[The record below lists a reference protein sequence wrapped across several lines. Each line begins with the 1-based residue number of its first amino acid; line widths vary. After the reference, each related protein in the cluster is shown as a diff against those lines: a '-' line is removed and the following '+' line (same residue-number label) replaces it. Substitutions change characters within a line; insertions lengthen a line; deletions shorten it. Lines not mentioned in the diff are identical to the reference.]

1 MILSK
6 EKIKEIN
13 IDDLILQYLQNGNI
27 EKILFIVPTNR
38 KARILKKELFN
49 FVKNKSAERIKIDTL
64 ETISEK
70 LLSVTNIFHPI
81 SEAASIVFLK
91 QALTKVKLE
100 YYSNYREEIPAGT
113 LEKIRNLIL
122 ELKRNCVTQEQ
133 FETDDD
139 IIEEAEKRK
148 ASDISKIYREYKS
161 ICKKVNAFDLGDI
174 YEELL
179 NLSDNTFNN
188 NFNELFFDVDFIF
201 IDGFNDFTFPEIQ
214 IIDKLSNNRTT
225 YISFD
230 YDYKN
235 EKIFSYIKNTFN
247 KLKEFGFQEIIDKRT
262 FPFDKFTSIIREKL
276 FISQN
281 VKQINFT
288 DKIYEIYD
296 EKKENEIELIASE
309 IKRLIIEDG
318 VKPSNVCVVF
328 NQVQEYSEIVKD
340 IFDKYGLPYNLTD
353 RQSLDTSQ
361 PIISIINFLEV
372 VETDYYYKSLF
383 RALNSSFI
391 YLPEIDIDNLQL
403 IATEF
408 KVISGKNNW
417 NEILSINNL
426 NDFDESRLTLV
437 QIQKAS
443 KDFNTISNLL
453 TPFESESS
461 VDECYEKLINLILQ
475 LKIPFNILAFGNEQ
489 EVNSRALTT
498 FLDTLKEVFTLIK
511 NEENET
517 TKHSILYYIKLIR
530 TICNWARFNLKEKSN
545 YGILVTSIEE
555 IRGLKFDYIFIGGL
569 IEGILPT
576 KYTPQIFRSSS
587 FRKKAIEHYLK
598 ERFLFYKA
606 VTSFNKKLY
615 LSYHLVTNKNELV
628 RSNFLDA
635 FELLFITGKI
645 NKTNFSSFIFTEEQA
660 QINFNYINDNNI
672 TYIQEKINKSINIH
686 NLRINSP
693 FVKSLYNG
701 YLLSEESL
709 ITEELK
715 KYFLNFKE
723 KQFSITQLEQY
734 ALCPFKYFVE
744 SILSINNIEEPTED
758 IEPIELGR
766 ILHKILFEFYTSIKI
781 KGITIQNCDDETFEK
796 SKEIIL
802 QIAKN
807 NVEKSIFKSPVNFY
821 EKEKIL
827 GIDGNFEQS
836 ILFQFLKKERE
847 SKDFIPQFFEV
858 AFGKVKKDGSD
869 EELYSEQPVYID
881 GIKLRGKIDRIEIN
895 DQSKSFNVVDYK
907 LSGKKPTQY
916 EIADGISLQLP
927 FYLFATQEL
936 LLRTLKENYSPND
949 MIIYSLK
956 FKSDKFGKMKVAL
969 PKGKNI
975 NEVINDSINHIK
987 NYVLAISNAEF
998 HLSKVKKREEI
1009 ACKNCN
1015 YFSICRIDELSKNF
1029 NQDEEDDEQLLNNL

>member
-1 MILSK
+1 MILTK
-6 EKIKEIN
+6 EKLKEIN
-13 IDDLILQYLQNGNI
+13 IDYVIQQYLENGNI

-38 KARILKKELFN
+38 KARFLKKELFN

-70 LLSVTNIFHPI
+70 LLSVTKIFHPI

-91 QALTKVKLE
+91 QAITKVKLE
-100 YYSNYREEIPAGT
+100 YYSNYREEIPVGT

-122 ELKRNCVTQEQ
+122 ELKRNCVSPEQ

-148 ASDISKIYREYKS
+148 ASDISKIYKEYKS
-161 ICKKVNAFDLGDI
+161 ICKKVNAFDLGDV

-179 NLSDNTFNN
+179 KLSDHTINN
-188 NFNELFFDVDFIF
+188 NFNQLFFDVDFIF
-201 IDGFNDFTFPEIQ
+201 IDGFNDFTIPEIQ
-214 IIDKLSNNRTT
+214 IINKLSINKST

-247 KLKEFGFQEIIDKRT
+247 KLKDFGFREIIDKRT
-262 FPFDKFTSIIREKL
+262 YPLDKITTIVREKL
-276 FISQN
+276 FIAQD
-281 VKQINFT
+281 VEQINFS
-288 DKIYEIYD
+288 DKIYEIYGD
-296 EKKENEIELIASE
+296 KKEDEIELIASE

-318 VKPSNVCVVF
+318 IKPSNVCVVF
-328 NQVQEYSEIVKD
+328 NKVQEYSQLVKD
-340 IFDKYGLPYNLTD
+340 TFEKFGLTYNVTD

-372 VETDYYYKSLF
+372 VETDYYYKSLL

-391 YLPEIDIDNLQL
+391 HLPEINIDNLQL

-426 NDFDESRLTLV
+426 NDFDESHVTLE
-437 QIQKAS
+437 QIQNAS
-443 KDFNTISNLL
+443 KDFKVISNLL
-453 TPFESESS
+453 VPFECDSS
-461 VDECYEKLINLILQ
+461 VDEFYEKLINLILQ
-475 LKIPFNILAFGNEQ
+475 LKIPFNILTYVNEQ

-511 NEENET
+511 NEESEA
-517 TKHSILYYIKLIR
+517 TKHSILFYLKLIR
-530 TICNWARFNLKEKSN
+530 TICSWSRFNLKEKSN
-545 YGILVTSIEE
+545 YGVLVTSIEE

-569 IEGILPT
+569 IEGIFPT

-587 FRKKAIEHYLK
+587 FRKKALEHYLK

-615 LSYHLVTNKNELV
+615 LSYHLITNKNELV
-628 RSNFLDA
+628 KSNFLDA
-635 FELLFITGKI
+635 FELLFKTGKI
-645 NKTNFSSFIFTEEQA
+645 NKTNFSKYIFTEEQA
-660 QINFNYINDNNI
+660 QINYNFINDKNI
-672 TYIQEKINKSINIH
+672 SYNKDVINKSITIH

-693 FVKSLYNG
+693 FDKNVYNG
-701 YLLSEESL
+701 YLLSDESL
-709 ITEELK
+709 TNEELIN
-715 KYFLNFKE
+715 YFLNFKN

-734 ALCPFKYFVE
+734 ALCPFKYFIE
-744 SILSINNIEEPTED
+744 NILSINNIEEPTED

-766 ILHKILFEFYTSIKI
+766 ILHKILFEFYTTIKI
-781 KGITIQNCDDETFEK
+781 KGITIQNCDDEVFEK
-796 SKEIIL
+796 SKEIIMK
-802 QIAKN
+802 IAN
-807 NVEKSIFKSPVNFY
+807 HNVEKSIFKSPVNFY

-836 ILFQFLKKERE
+836 ILFQFLKTERE
-847 SKDFIPQFFEV
+847 SKAYIPQFFEV
-858 AFGKVKKDGSD
+858 AFGKVQKDGSD
-869 EELYSEQPVYID
+869 EELYSEQPVNID

-895 DQSKSFNVVDYK
+895 YENKSFNVVDYK

-927 FYLFATQEL
+927 FYLYATEEL
-936 LLRTLKENYSPND
+936 LSKNFKEYYSPNE

-956 FKSDKFGKMKVAL
+956 FKSDKFGKMKVSL

-975 NEVINDSINHIK
+975 NEVINDSINYIK
-987 NYVLAISNAEF
+987 NYVEAISNAEF
-998 HLSKVKKREEI
+998 HLSKVKKREKI

-1015 YFSICRIDELSKNF
+1015 YFSICRIDELPKNIDEDEEE
-1029 NQDEEDDEQLLNNL
+1029 QDE